1 LAQSHPC
8 ASFPTVTTLS
18 QINKQSLKNN
28 FTFSK
33 YWAWNAV
40 LTATHNPMIFN
51 DTQEEKT
58 TASFKIL
65 VVRRF

>member
-1 LAQSHPC
+1 
-8 ASFPTVTTLS
+8 LS

-40 LTATHNPMIFN
+40 LAATHNPMIFN